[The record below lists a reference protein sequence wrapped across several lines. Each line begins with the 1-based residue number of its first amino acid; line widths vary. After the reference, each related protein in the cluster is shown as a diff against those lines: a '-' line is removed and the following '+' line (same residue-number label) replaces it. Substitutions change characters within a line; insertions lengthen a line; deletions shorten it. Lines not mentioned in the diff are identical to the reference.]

1 MPGFSSASAGFHGL
15 PLMSSL
21 PPSPKAA
28 AHHALAGHAV
38 EVFFI
43 FLKLGLA
50 AFGGP
55 VAHLAYFR
63 AEFVERRR
71 WIDDGGY
78 ADLVALC
85 QFLPGPASSQVGFAL
100 GLGHAGWPGAL
111 AAWLGFTLPSA
122 LVLMLFAFG
131 VQQWAW
137 LAASAAVHGLKLAAV
152 AVVAHAVWGMARS
165 LCPDRPRAA
174 MAIAAALLALAVP
187 SALGQVSVIAAAA
200 LIGWKW
206 LQPSQPPSSVPRDPG
221 VRKTTGVALLLV
233 FVLLLLLSM
242 TLMAA
247 PLPTARLAA
256 FYQAGA
262 LVFGG
267 GHVVLALLQTA
278 VVPPGWITND
288 AFIAGYGMAQAVPG
302 PLFTFAAYLGAL
314 MPAPLGGWTG
324 GMLLLVAVFLPGLLL
339 VAGALPFWE
348 SLRQRRKVQRA
359 MAGAN
364 AAVVGLLLAALYD
377 PLWTTA
383 IHSPLDFGIALAAF
397 GLLAIG
403 RQSPLRVVALSAL
416 AAWLLG

>member
-1 MPGFSSASAGFHGL
+1 
-15 PLMSSL
+15 MSSL
-21 PPSPKAA
+21 PPPPQAPARPGRAA
-28 AHHALAGHAV
+28 NVAQ
-38 EVFFI
+38 VFFA
-43 FLKLGLA
+43 FLKLGLT

-71 WIDDGGY
+71 WIDDSGY

-100 GLGHAGWPGAL
+100 GLGRAGWPGAL

-122 LVLMLFAFG
+122 LVLILFAFG
-131 VQQWAW
+131 IQQWTW
-137 LAASAAVHGLKLAAV
+137 LATSGAVHGLKLAAV

-174 MAIAAALLALAVP
+174 LAIAAALLALAIP
-187 SALGQVSVIAAAA
+187 SALGQIAAIAAAGLAGLRWIRPTA
-200 LIGWKW
+200 L
-206 LQPSQPPSSVPRDPG
+206 PASMPRNTG
-221 VRKTTGVALLLV
+221 VGKTTAVVLLLV
-233 FVLLLLLSM
+233 FALLLLLSVGV
-242 TLMAA
+242 AA
-247 PLPTARLAA
+247 GPSMGAQFAA

-267 GHVVLALLQTA
+267 GHVVLALLQAA
-278 VVPPGWITND
+278 VVPPGWITTD
-288 AFIAGYGMAQAVPG
+288 AFIAGYGLAQAVPG

-324 GMLLLVAVFLPGLLL
+324 GLLLLAAVFLPGLLL

-348 SLRQRRKVQRA
+348 SLRQRPKVQRA

-377 PLWTTA
+377 PLWTSA
-383 IHSPLDFGIALAAF
+383 IHTRLDFGMTLAAF
-397 GLLAIG
+397 GLLAWG
-403 RQSPLRVVALSAL
+403 RQSPLRVVALSAC
-416 AAWLLG
+416 AAWLLV

>member
-1 MPGFSSASAGFHGL
+1 
-15 PLMSSL
+15 MSSL
-21 PPSPKAA
+21 PPQPKAPARPGRA
-28 AHHALAGHAV
+28 ANVV
-38 EVFFI
+38 EVFFA
-43 FLKLGLA
+43 FLKLGLT

-71 WIDDGGY
+71 WMDDGAY

-100 GLGHAGWPGAL
+100 GLGRAGWPGAL

-122 LVLMLFAFG
+122 LVLILFAFG

-137 LAASAAVHGLKLAAV
+137 LAASGAVHGLKLAAV

-174 MAIAAALLALAVP
+174 LAIAAALLALAVP
-187 SALGQVSVIAAAA
+187 SALGQIAAIAAAGMAGLRWIRPAA
-200 LIGWKW
+200 LHA
-206 LQPSQPPSSVPRDPG
+206 SMPRDPG
-221 VRKTTGVALLLV
+221 LGKTMAAVLLAV
-233 FVLLLLLSM
+233 FALLLLLSM
-242 TLMAA
+242 FMVAGSSRGA
-247 PLPTARLAA
+247 QFAA

-267 GHVVLALLQTA
+267 GHVVLALLQAA

-288 AFIAGYGMAQAVPG
+288 AFITGYGLSQAVPG

-324 GMLLLVAVFLPGLLL
+324 GLLLLAAVFLPGLLL

-348 SLRQRRKVQRA
+348 ALRQRPKVQRA

-377 PLWTTA
+377 PLWTSA
-383 IHSPLDFGIALAAF
+383 IHTRLDFGMALAAF
-397 GLLAIG
+397 GLLAWG

-416 AAWLLG
+416 AAWLLA

>member
-1 MPGFSSASAGFHGL
+1 
-15 PLMSSL
+15 MSSL
-21 PPSPKAA
+21 PPPPQAPARPGRAA
-28 AHHALAGHAV
+28 NVAQ
-38 EVFFI
+38 VFFA
-43 FLKLGLA
+43 FLKLGLT

-71 WIDDGGY
+71 WIDDSGY

-100 GLGHAGWPGAL
+100 GLGRAGWPGAL

-122 LVLMLFAFG
+122 LVLILFAFG
-131 VQQWAW
+131 IQQWTW
-137 LAASAAVHGLKLAAV
+137 LATSGAVHGLKLAAV

-174 MAIAAALLALAVP
+174 LAIAAALLALAIP
-187 SALGQVSVIAAAA
+187 SALGQIAAIAAAGLAGLRWIRPTA
-200 LIGWKW
+200 L
-206 LQPSQPPSSVPRDPG
+206 PASMPRNTG
-221 VRKTTGVALLLV
+221 VGKTTAVVLLLV
-233 FVLLLLLSM
+233 FALLLLLSVGV
-242 TLMAA
+242 AA
-247 PLPTARLAA
+247 GPSMGAQFAA

-267 GHVVLALLQTA
+267 GHVVLALLQAA

-288 AFIAGYGMAQAVPG
+288 AFIAGYGLAQAVPG

-324 GMLLLVAVFLPGLLL
+324 GLLLLAAVFLPGLLL

-348 SLRQRRKVQRA
+348 ALRQRPKVQRA

-377 PLWTTA
+377 PLWTSA
-383 IHSPLDFGIALAAF
+383 IHTRLDFGMALAAF
-397 GLLAIG
+397 GLLAWG
-403 RQSPLRVVALSAL
+403 RQSPLRVVALSAI
-416 AAWLLG
+416 AAWLLA